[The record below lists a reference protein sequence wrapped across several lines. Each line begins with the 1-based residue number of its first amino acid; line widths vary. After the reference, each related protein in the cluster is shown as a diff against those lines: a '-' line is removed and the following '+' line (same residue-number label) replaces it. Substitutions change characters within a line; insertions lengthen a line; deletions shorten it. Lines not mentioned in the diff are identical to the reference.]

1 MKMDIWSNKQVPSGE
16 YCIIFTKNPILAC
29 GKIRGIPAGLTAEVV
44 CPENNNSEN
53 ITCFQPGCR
62 RQKTAR
68 IPGGNTPIWGEEARN
83 PGGNTSPDFG
93 PDSGRKYS
101 DLGWESPE
109 HGRGHPIFRRER
121 HGFGRQYTDFR
132 TEASRIPGKSV
143 PDPGKHAQDR
153 SRVSL
158 PQSFPGHPGVRG
170 LRSADTTELCPKT
183 ITEAQPAGLC
193 KKTASAPCKTEA
205 IMIS

>member
-1 MKMDIWSNKQVPSGE
+1 MLSAR
-16 YCIIFTKNPILAC
+16 L
-29 GKIRGIPAGLTAEVV
+29 
-44 CPENNNSEN
+44 
-53 ITCFQPGCR
+53 R
-62 RQKTAR
+62 RQKNAR
-68 IPGGNTPIWGEEARN
+68 IPGGSPRFSD
-83 PGGNTSPDFG
+83 GNVTNL
-93 PDSGRKYS
+93 GRKYH
-101 DLGWESPE
+101 DFEWGQPGP
-109 HGRGHPIFRRER
+109 GRGHPIFRRKR

-132 TEASRIPGKSV
+132 AEASRIPGKSV

-193 KKTASAPCKTEA
+193 KKQHPPLAKRKQLCYHKEERRWKYHDEKGDFHRQRD
-205 IMIS
+205 